1 MNVQLGIVFALTF
14 IVNFITTLFF
24 SVRVAGARTGRLSS
38 AVALFNVL
46 VLLMR
51 FSTSLQ
57 ALLLAKHIERNLHGQ
72 SGGDELAFRML
83 LLAATI
89 GSIAGALLIPTAQ
102 RLISDA
108 VAGLG
113 VHRSLPRLLRYGL
126 PEFRVHHVSSAFR
139 RPSMAS
145 LTQLRDVSDLPLGI
159 AALYTIAAALLTVGL
174 FSSLYAGYYNPQF
187 RMTAS
192 NMSLLVNGAATV
204 IVLLFTDPYLGVIT
218 DDAIEGKM
226 SQEVFRKVIALF
238 VAAQI
243 AGTVLAQLLL
253 IPGARLIAWIAGF
266 M

>member
-1 MNVQLGIVFALTF
+1 MSQLAIVFTLTF

-57 ALLLAKHIERNLHGQ
+57 ALLLAKHIERNLHSG
-72 SGGDELAFRML
+72 SGGDELAFRVL
-83 LLAATI
+83 LLSATL

-113 VHRSLPRLLRYGL
+113 VHRSLPRLLRHGL
-126 PEFRVHHVSSAFR
+126 TTFRMHHLSGALRV
-139 RPSMAS
+139 PSMS
-145 LTQLRDVSDLPLGI
+145 NLTQLRDLRALPLGVV
-159 AALYTIAAALLTVGL
+159 ALYTIAAALLTVGL
-174 FSSLYAGYYNPQF
+174 FSSLYAGYINPQF

-192 NMSLLVNGAATV
+192 NMSLLINGAATV
-204 IVLLFTDPYLGVIT
+204 IVLLFTDPFLGVIT

-226 SQEVFRKVIALF
+226 SQAAFRRIITLF

-253 IPGARLIAWIAGF
+253 LPAARLIAWISGIV
-266 M
+266 

>member
-1 MNVQLGIVFALTF
+1 MNGQLALVFTLTF

-57 ALLLAKHIERNLHGQ
+57 ALLLAKHIERNLQ
-72 SGGDELAFRML
+72 SASGGDELAFRVL
-83 LLAATI
+83 LLSATL

-113 VHRSLPRLLRYGL
+113 IHRSLPRLLRYGL
-126 PEFRVHHVSSAFR
+126 PAFR
-139 RPSMAS
+139 IDHVRGALRAPSMAN
-145 LTQLRDVSDLPLGI
+145 LTQLRDLRSLPLGV
-159 AALYTIAAALLTVGL
+159 AALYTVAAALLTVGL
-174 FSSLYAGYYNPQF
+174 FSSLYAGYFNPQF

-192 NMSLLVNGAATV
+192 NMSLLINGAATV
-204 IVLLFTDPYLGVIT
+204 IVLLFTDPFLGVIT

-226 SQEVFRKVIALF
+226 SQAAFRKVIALF
-238 VAAQI
+238 VVAQI

-253 IPGARLIAWIAGF
+253 IPAARLIAWISGIV
-266 M
+266 